1 MGVSKITKVSIVLPR
16 SHMPNAMEQL
26 SKFDYFHA
34 AQPNSSTYDETLTDY
49 SKRSFKIYI
58 QISDIIKELELKLT
72 PGVMDV
78 LKSGYKESSKTIELD
93 RWVDMIKTLETNA
106 SPMIDTFDNKLKEL
120 HNLNEEISKN
130 EANLEAIK
138 LLSEYS
144 IDLDKINQFS
154 LFTINLSICNTK
166 DIPEIE
172 RSFDNAIF
180 ASSTLSSDKSLI
192 LIAIQKS
199 DTDNI
204 DKVLR
209 LYESESFT
217 ISEELPQNP
226 VEANNHLQKTLKE
239 QKDLVKSL
247 DDEIQSLCKQNES
260 DILSY
265 FELSRTLHD
274 SCELVKRT
282 GELKYFAVIKNPQ
295 AF

>member
-72 PGVMDV
+72 PSVMDV

-106 SPMIDTFDNKLKEL
+106 SPIIDTFDNKLKEFD
-120 HNLNEEISKN
+120 NLNEEISKN

-154 LFTINLSICNTK
+154 SKGRKWLSIK
-166 DIPEIE
+166 WW
-172 RSFDNAIF
+172 
-180 ASSTLSSDKSLI
+180 
-192 LIAIQKS
+192 
-199 DTDNI
+199 
-204 DKVLR
+204 
-209 LYESESFT
+209 
-217 ISEELPQNP
+217 
-226 VEANNHLQKTLKE
+226 
-239 QKDLVKSL
+239 
-247 DDEIQSLCKQNES
+247 
-260 DILSY
+260 
-265 FELSRTLHD
+265 
-274 SCELVKRT
+274 
-282 GELKYFAVIKNPQ
+282 
-295 AF
+295 

>member
-106 SPMIDTFDNKLKEL
+106 SPIIDTFDNKLKEL
-120 HNLNEEISKN
+120 NNLNEEVSKN

-260 DILSY
+260 DIL
-265 FELSRTLHD
+265 
-274 SCELVKRT
+274 
-282 GELKYFAVIKNPQ
+282 
-295 AF
+295 